1 MMKKK
6 LILVPLL
13 IILVLSLVVPVS
25 AKAEPQATAALSFDT
40 AEYTVGDPIQ
50 LTLSITHPAGYQV
63 IPPQLESSWGEF
75 LVHSQSMAST
85 VNNSD
90 GTETTSQVI
99 DVRLFAPGTFTTP
112 PLPITISDPSGQ
124 LSEVLAEP
132 VSLTIATVL
141 VEGDTE
147 LRDIKPQAE
156 LPYMNWLPWL
166 AGLTVFTLIFSGAFV
181 WWRRNRA
188 RLSRVWVDNRLPH
201 EVALD
206 ELGRIEELDLPARG
220 RFKEHYTLVSDTI
233 RLYIE
238 KVYQI
243 PVLERTTGEIKAS
256 LKGSQV
262 SHEVAGLLVN
272 FLDESDLVKFSKFAP
287 DVVSAEQLL
296 SNGRLIVDMTRPVAD
311 ESGAENDEKPSRGI
325 SSGPGIGP
333 GGSQPAE
340 VIA

>member
-1 MMKKK
+1 MKKK

-13 IILVLSLVVPVS
+13 IIMGLSLVVPVS

-50 LTLSITHPAGYQV
+50 LTLSVTHPTGYQV
-63 IPPQLESSWGEF
+63 IPPQLESNWGDF
-75 LVHSQSMAST
+75 LVHSQSVAST
-85 VNNSD
+85 VSNSD

-112 PLPITISDPSGQ
+112 PLPITISDPTGE
-124 LSEVLAEP
+124 LSEVLTEP
-132 VSLTIATVL
+132 VSLTIASVL

-166 AGLTVFTLIFSGAFV
+166 VALFLFTLIFSGAFI

-188 RLSRVWVDNRLPH
+188 RLSLVWIDNRLPY

-206 ELGRIEELDLPARG
+206 ELQRVEDLNLPANG

-243 PVLERTTGEIKAS
+243 PVLERTTGEIKTS
-256 LKGSQV
+256 LKSSQIAR
-262 SHEVAGLLVN
+262 EVAELLVN
-272 FLDESDLVKFSKFAP
+272 FLDESDLVKFSKFTP

-296 SNGRLIVDMTRPVAD
+296 TNGRLIVEKTRPVAD
-311 ESGAENDEKPSRGI
+311 ESGAENDEKPSKGV
-325 SSGPGIGP
+325 SSGPSYGS

-340 VIA
+340 VSA